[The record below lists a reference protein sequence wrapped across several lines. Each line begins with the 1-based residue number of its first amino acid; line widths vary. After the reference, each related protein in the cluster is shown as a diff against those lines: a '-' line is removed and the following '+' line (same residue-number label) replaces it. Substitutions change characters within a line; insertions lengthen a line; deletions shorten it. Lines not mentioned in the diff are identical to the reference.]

1 MRDWSR
7 SSRASQGSETQHQS
21 KGAEPT
27 KIAAKQ
33 TQNAADSRNSSTSSW
48 QEEPGVNSMDIS
60 TGHMVLSYM
69 EDHLKNKQRLEQEW
83 VGLCAYEAEPNA
95 TSIAFKVCS
104 IFLQNYHQTLPL
116 TVTVQVEN
124 KKKNRYPDKLP
135 YDHNRVMLN
144 ALVNGSNSDYINAS
158 SVMDH
163 DPRNPAYIITQV

>member
-7 SSRASQGSETQHQS
+7 SSRASQGSEQSQS
-21 KGAEPT
+21 KLGAEPPT
-27 KIAAKQ
+27 KIAAAKLA
-33 TQNAADSRNSSTSSW
+33 QNSADSRNSSTSSW

-104 IFLQNYHQTLPL
+104 IFY
-116 TVTVQVEN
+116 
-124 KKKNRYPDKLP
+124 K
-135 YDHNRVMLN
+135 
-144 ALVNGSNSDYINAS
+144 
-158 SVMDH
+158 
-163 DPRNPAYIITQV
+163 IIIRLYR

>member
-21 KGAEPT
+21 NQSRGVAEPS

-33 TQNAADSRNSSTSSW
+33 SQNATDSRNSSTSSW

-104 IFLQNYHQTLPL
+104 GLL
-116 TVTVQVEN
+116 
-124 KKKNRYPDKLP
+124 K
-135 YDHNRVMLN
+135 
-144 ALVNGSNSDYINAS
+144 
-158 SVMDH
+158 
-163 DPRNPAYIITQV
+163 